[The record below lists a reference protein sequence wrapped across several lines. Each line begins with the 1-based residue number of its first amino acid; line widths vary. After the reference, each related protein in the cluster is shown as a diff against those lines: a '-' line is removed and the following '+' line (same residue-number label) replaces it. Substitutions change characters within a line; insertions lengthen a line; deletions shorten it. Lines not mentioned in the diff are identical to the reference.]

1 MNKKTNKIGRPKA
14 ITSDVLQKLEYGFM
28 KGLTDR
34 QCCDFADI
42 AQQTLYNYCK
52 EHPAFLERKERLKNN
67 PTVKAKINVVEEIE
81 NGNIDLSKWYLERKE
96 KKEFSLLIKI
106 ASVCGISLSVFYIL
120 NKKIVELNDMISGYT
135 ELSSLISTMMKGA
148 MITIITAQ
156 CSDIC
161 SECGSKSIAS
171 AIQLAGRI
179 MILILSFPLLE
190 AIIKMAVSFV
200 GG

>member
-81 NGNIDLSKWYLERKE
+81 KGNIDLSKWYLERKE
-96 KKEFSLLIKI
+96 KKEFSLKQEYEVTGEINNPFKDLTTEELKKLI
-106 ASVCGISLSVFYIL
+106 AD
-120 NKKIVELNDMISGYT
+120 E
-135 ELSSLISTMMKGA
+135 
-148 MITIITAQ
+148 Q
-156 CSDIC
+156 
-161 SECGSKSIAS
+161 
-171 AIQLAGRI
+171 
-179 MILILSFPLLE
+179 
-190 AIIKMAVSFV
+190 
-200 GG
+200 